1 MDPPFRKLATMVE
14 PDGDRIRA
22 SPPDMRPDG
31 RRILC
36 CDETDDLAVSPREQL
51 GHEARAE
58 PPSSMDPFHLQIIEP
73 LDEPGL
79 IDVGRRGSAARLVS
93 LPRQQ
98 TEISTNEVDR
108 EAKHIPAWTCG
119 RTAPI
124 RRLEGS
130 AGPRAAALVQREIAE
145 RTTSAPS
152 SVLTCRQSCSPTTSQ
167 RARSSRIPS
176 TPRCRAALL
185 RLESRRVFCCRVLS
199 RPRSRGT
206 LAVMRRPVRL
216 RSLFD
221 AGLPTVRQRHAGA
234 SVGLVE
240 RCVAPWS
247 SQSEGGSCSAAGHPC
262 ADWGA
267 SVVGSGHD
275 QTGSSRSSTS
285 TRRACRSRARVWWCP
300 TKFTRRRAPGSGSR
314 RRAVRSRGA

>member
-1 MDPPFRKLATMVE
+1 MLISMRDPFRPVEGTKRVGVSPAESVEHWRCKVVPKIARSTGGFKDLLSMDPPFRKLATMVE

-108 EAKHIPAWTCG
+108 EAKHIPVDMRSDGANPPAGGLG
-119 RTAPI
+119 RT
-124 RRLEGS
+124 
-130 AGPRAAALVQREIAE
+130 
-145 RTTSAPS
+145 S
-152 SVLTCRQSCSPTTSQ
+152 SS
-167 RARSSRIPS
+167 RARSTRNS
-176 TPRCRAALL
+176 
-185 RLESRRVFCCRVLS
+185 
-199 RPRSRGT
+199 
-206 LAVMRRPVRL
+206 
-216 RSLFD
+216 
-221 AGLPTVRQRHAGA
+221 GA
-234 SVGLVE
+234 NYL
-240 RCVAPWS
+240 
-247 SQSEGGSCSAAGHPC
+247 
-262 ADWGA
+262 GA
-267 SVVGSGHD
+267 VVGID
-275 QTGSSRSSTS
+275 MSTVLL
-285 TRRACRSRARVWWCP
+285 AHHLAARP
-300 TKFTRRRAPGSGSR
+300 K
-314 RRAVRSRGA
+314 